1 MLDMF
6 EMYKKGNELSCCSCS
21 LWYGKENVENF
32 NYYDYAQGLGHLEDY
47 DIQYWKR
54 LNYKLTINGVYYTS
68 GCIELARGIYSPT
81 CAFAFFLVDME
92 RTLWVRDCR
101 KQQNQQIISV
111 SLPVVLSGYS
121 ANFLR
126 MSRPFN

>member
-68 GCIELARGIYSPT
+68 RCIELARGIYSPT
-81 CAFAFFLVDME
+81 CAFAFS
-92 RTLWVRDCR
+92 C
-101 KQQNQQIISV
+101 
-111 SLPVVLSGYS
+111 GYGKDTMSAWLQKATKS
-121 ANFLR
+121 ANNKRLFASCLEWLL
-126 MSRPFN
+126 SQFPKDV